1 MRLSQVLLIL
11 VALTF
16 IQTGFGM
23 NSGSH
28 EVSEESFQLYY
39 LINQA
44 DEENETNW
52 ELPENRELEGH
63 SFQTSHPHEFNTPS
77 TKTSMFQISDKTCT
91 ILGSR
96 NKQFYLSVVIGN
108 CSPPPDFN

>member
-1 MRLSQVLLIL
+1 ME
-11 VALTF
+11 
-16 IQTGFGM
+16 
-23 NSGSH
+23 SGSH
-28 EVSEESFQLYY
+28 VVSKESFQLYY
-39 LINQA
+39 LMNQA

-63 SFQTSHPHEFNTPS
+63 SFQTSYPHEFNTPS
-77 TKTSMFQISDKTCT
+77 TKTSMLQILDKTSN
-91 ILGSR
+91 ILGNR